1 MTFFDEQLKK
11 GSFQI
16 CYCNHCEYN
25 IWPPEDT
32 CHQCNQ
38 KTEWKVSM
46 NVGKIIE
53 FSRKDSSYFGMI
65 GLKEKIRIMGEI
77 FSNNE
82 PKIGQN
88 VTMKVFFDRRPHYSF
103 TVENN

>member
-65 GLKEKIRIMGEI
+65 ELKEKIRIMGEI

-88 VTMKVFFDRRPHYSF
+88 VTMKVFFDRRPLYSF